1 LSWLHLGEILR
12 INAFKYPNK
21 LAIKDI
27 NRSLTNKEFDV
38 RTNKL
43 ANGLL
48 KRGLRKGDK
57 IAVLMNNRV
66 EFMEIYGAAAKAG
79 FIIVPL
85 NFRLLPKDLYWIV
98 SNAECK
104 MVIVESRYYEITIKN
119 WDLVVEFGLDTLDHI
134 CLSDTPVA
142 ENWSYYEDIIK
153 DGGDNYPTIEVDPE
167 DPWILLYTS
176 GTTGRPKGVVRS
188 HRSYISFFLINAAEF
203 SFTPQD
209 YGLILMPLSH
219 VNSTFYSFVFTYV
232 GAPIYVHLEY
242 GFNPEE
248 VLQIFDREKITFTS
262 LIPTHYNLI
271 LSLPDE
277 TKEKYDLSSVKT
289 LLTSSAPATKEMKYG
304 VMNLFKGVRLFEAY
318 GSTEAGLV
326 TILRPEDQFKK
337 VGSIGQECI
346 GSDKIRLLDS
356 DTRNPV
362 PLGEIGELFSRSPMQ
377 MTGYYKLAEKTAGS
391 MDSGFFSAGDMAKQ
405 DEDGYYYLVDRKANM
420 IITGGEHVFPSEVEK
435 TITSH
440 DAVLECAVIGLQ
452 DPKWGEAV
460 TAICALTSSSEPS
473 ESLAYEIREYC
484 KDKLPRFK
492 VPKKILF
499 IDYDDIPRTGS
510 GKIIHRILRERY
522 NEKTT

>member
-1 LSWLHLGEILR
+1 
-12 INAFKYPNK
+12 
-21 LAIKDI
+21 
-27 NRSLTNKEFDV
+27 
-38 RTNKL
+38 
-43 ANGLL
+43 
-48 KRGLRKGDK
+48 
-57 IAVLMNNRV
+57 
-66 EFMEIYGAAAKAG
+66 
-79 FIIVPL
+79 
-85 NFRLLPKDLYWIV
+85 
-98 SNAECK
+98 
-104 MVIVESRYYEITIKN
+104 
-119 WDLVVEFGLDTLDHI
+119 
-134 CLSDTPVA
+134 
-142 ENWSYYEDIIK
+142 
-153 DGGDNYPTIEVDPE
+153 
-167 DPWILLYTS
+167 
-176 GTTGRPKGVVRS
+176 
-188 HRSYISFFLINAAEF
+188 
-203 SFTPQD
+203 
-209 YGLILMPLSH
+209 
-219 VNSTFYSFVFTYV
+219 
-232 GAPIYVHLEY
+232 
-242 GFNPEE
+242 
-248 VLQIFDREKITFTS
+248 
-262 LIPTHYNLI
+262 
-271 LSLPDE
+271 
-277 TKEKYDLSSVKT
+277 
-289 LLTSSAPATKEMKYG
+289 MKYG